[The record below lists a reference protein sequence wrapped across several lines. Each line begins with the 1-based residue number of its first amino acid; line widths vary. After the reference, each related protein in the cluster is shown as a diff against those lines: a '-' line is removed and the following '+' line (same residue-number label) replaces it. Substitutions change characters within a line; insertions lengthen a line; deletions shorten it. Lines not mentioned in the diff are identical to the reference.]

1 MMKNYFLY
9 VTCLIFLFA
18 CGKSEDSILHEE
30 IKLLNAQIIM
40 LESKIAKLEAE
51 AAKPKVDDKE
61 TLGRKYLQTF
71 SQDWSKK
78 CPSML
83 DDDPNMANM
92 LNMLGVDWDGDVCN
106 CMLDAGFKGET
117 YESLADESAANIRV
131 GEKIE
136 KSFEICLAK
145 FM

>member
-1 MMKNYFLY
+1 MKNYILNA
-9 VTCLIFLFA
+9 TCLIFLFA
-18 CGKSEDSILHEE
+18 CGESGDSTSNEE
-30 IKLLNAQIIM
+30 INKLKAEIIK

-61 TLGRKYLQTF
+61 TLGRKYLRTF
-71 SQDWSKK
+71 TQDWNKK